1 MKKTIC
7 AVRGLLVPV
16 AMGIVTLTV
25 MSVAS
30 LSIAQAQADKSVE
43 VTITDMGFT
52 VKGHMT
58 TESLTA
64 ITVYNKGTIPH
75 GITSSAFK
83 KGVLKKQGDGVEM
96 TDSKNKGFMAYH
108 LDPGK
113 SMTLRF
119 VKESHSASVTET
131 SGTVQVPFWC
141 DIHAHMK
148 GEFVILETRG
158 EVGGM

>member
-25 MSVAS
+25 MSLAS
-30 LSIAQAQADKSVE
+30 LSMAQAPAEKNVE
-43 VTITDMGFT
+43 VTITDLGFT
-52 VKGHMT
+52 VKGHMES
-58 TESLTA
+58 ESLTGF
-64 ITVYNKGTIPH
+64 VVHNKGTIPH
-75 GITSSAFK
+75 GITSSMFT
-83 KGVLKKQGDGVEM
+83 KGALKKQGDGVEM

-108 LDPGK
+108 LEPGK

-119 VKESHSASVTET
+119 VKESHSASVTAA
-131 SGTVQVPFWC
+131 SGTLQVPFWC